1 MWTKQANLFPYKCTF
16 NQIYIRV
23 NTCVNLNQ
31 LCVLIDGLQY
41 KATYENVIL
50 VGSGTYG
57 SVYYVRC
64 DGDGDSDGDGDIV
77 NKKVNFV
84 GSGTLKVATM

>member
-1 MWTKQANLFPYKCTF
+1 M
-16 NQIYIRV
+16 
-23 NTCVNLNQ
+23 NLNQ

-64 DGDGDSDGDGDIV
+64 DGDGDGDIV

>member
-1 MWTKQANLFPYKCTF
+1 M
-16 NQIYIRV
+16 
-23 NTCVNLNQ
+23 NLNQ

-64 DGDGDSDGDGDIV
+64 DGDGDIV

>member
-1 MWTKQANLFPYKCTF
+1 MCEPQP
-16 NQIYIRV
+16 I
-23 NTCVNLNQ
+23 
-31 LCVLIDGLQY
+31 LIDGLQY

-64 DGDGDSDGDGDIV
+64 DGDGDIV

-84 GSGTLKVATM
+84 GSGTLKVATMWRPGVKLISTNVEFQFLVGENF